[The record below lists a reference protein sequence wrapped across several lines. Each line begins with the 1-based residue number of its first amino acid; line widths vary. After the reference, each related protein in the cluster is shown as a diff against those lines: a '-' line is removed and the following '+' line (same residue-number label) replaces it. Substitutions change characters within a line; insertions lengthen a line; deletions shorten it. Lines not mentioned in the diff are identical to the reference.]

1 MPAVTETA
9 LIKSPYSSTVYTDEQ
24 IEEFVKCADPITGP
38 EYFMDNFF
46 YIQHPTRGRML
57 YHP

>member
-24 IEEFVKCADPITGP
+24 IKEFALCADPVDGP
-38 EYFMDNFF
+38 IYFMDHFF
-46 YIQHPTRGRML
+46 
-57 YHP
+57 